1 MGTEKRERKK
11 ANRAAR
17 QQREVRRDRLIGLR
31 RRAVRWGVIVVGAVA
46 AVVAIAAIGGAFSDD
61 SEQANQRVDD
71 PTTEVVE
78 DVSTVTA
85 GEEST
90 AEACPPTDGSAAQR
104 REFDAYPP
112 MCIDEAGSYSA
123 VIETNFGSMTVE
135 LDADAAPLTVN
146 NFVTLARYGYFND
159 TVCHRIIPDFV
170 VQCGDPTATGTGGP
184 GYRFPDELPA
194 AGDYQ
199 PVLHHLGGSRRG
211 PAAELQPLRSGHRRS
226 RRHRSG
232 PRRGRQPGVERRTSA
247 RGGPHLV
254 GDHHRGLS
262 RRQRPEWP
270 KPPPRSSP
278 PGWSTSVHATRSTR
292 WMTSCAMRSPRENS
306 KTSVGSVLTSTTL
319 ISPR

>member
-159 TVCHRIIPDFV
+159 TVCHRIIPD
-170 VQCGDPTATGTGGP
+170 
-184 GYRFPDELPA
+184 
-194 AGDYQ
+194 
-199 PVLHHLGGSRRG
+199 
-211 PAAELQPLRSGHRRS
+211 
-226 RRHRSG
+226 
-232 PRRGRQPGVERRTSA
+232 
-247 RGGPHLV
+247 
-254 GDHHRGLS
+254 
-262 RRQRPEWP
+262 
-270 KPPPRSSP
+270 
-278 PGWSTSVHATRSTR
+278 
-292 WMTSCAMRSPRENS
+292 
-306 KTSVGSVLTSTTL
+306 
-319 ISPR
+319 

>member
-112 MCIDEAGSYSA
+112 MCIDEAGSYS
-123 VIETNFGSMTVE
+123 
-135 LDADAAPLTVN
+135 
-146 NFVTLARYGYFND
+146 
-159 TVCHRIIPDFV
+159 
-170 VQCGDPTATGTGGP
+170 
-184 GYRFPDELPA
+184 
-194 AGDYQ
+194 
-199 PVLHHLGGSRRG
+199 
-211 PAAELQPLRSGHRRS
+211 
-226 RRHRSG
+226 
-232 PRRGRQPGVERRTSA
+232 
-247 RGGPHLV
+247 
-254 GDHHRGLS
+254 
-262 RRQRPEWP
+262 
-270 KPPPRSSP
+270 
-278 PGWSTSVHATRSTR
+278 
-292 WMTSCAMRSPRENS
+292 
-306 KTSVGSVLTSTTL
+306 
-319 ISPR
+319 